1 MPAKKNYN
9 VSKEELY
16 DLYIIQNKMVREL
29 SDYYDIPFGSMVKI
43 IRKYGLKKGKEA
55 NQVNIQRAFD
65 EKGIGKMDAAHKRN
79 KEFLEEH
86 GYYPPQKPEVIERRK
101 QTNIKKFGCEN
112 PFGNDEIK
120 EKIKHTMREN
130 FGTDYAGS
138 SVELQTRSQKVIMEK
153 YGVYNYGELALSE
166 FTRDILSSA
175 EKLRNFIVKGGYK
188 TTETASKA
196 IGCGHCTLCKRL
208 NKFELW
214 DLIDKF
220 SSHYE
225 EEISKFLDK
234 LNVKHYKTKTKISPY
249 EIDAY
254 CPDYNIGIEFN
265 GDYWH
270 STLQKEKDYH
280 LLKYNRAKD
289 KGVFIFYVYEYE
301 WVSNKRVVKER
312 IKKLFNGDF
321 WFNGGDYIIENGK
334 IPENILIENGYKI
347 IDELPPKSYISGP
360 YEIYNAGYK
369 HWSKK

>member
-16 DLYIIQNKMVREL
+16 NLYIIQNKMVREL
-29 SDYYDIPFGSMVKI
+29 SDYYNIPFGSMVKI

-55 NQVNIQRAFD
+55 NQANIKRAFD
-65 EKGIGKMDAAHKRN
+65 EKGVGKMDAAHKRN
-79 KEFLEEH
+79 KEFLEEY

-101 QTNIKKFGCEN
+101 ETNIKKFGCEN
-112 PFGNDEIK
+112 PFGNDKIK
-120 EKIKHTMREN
+120 EKIKNTMREN
-130 FGTDYAGS
+130 FGADYAGS
-138 SVELQTRSQKVIMEK
+138 SAELQSRSQKAIMGK
-153 YGVYNYGELALSE
+153 YGVSNYGELALSE
-166 FTRDILSSA
+166 SVRDILSSA
-175 EKLRNFIVKGGYK
+175 EKLRNFIIDGGYK

-196 IGCGHCTLCKRL
+196 IGCGRCTLCRRL

-225 EEISKFLDK
+225 EEIFKFLDK
-234 LNVKHYKTKTKISPY
+234 LNIKHYKTKTKISPY

-254 CPDYNIGIEFN
+254 CPNYNIGIEFN

-270 STLQKEKDYH
+270 STLQKENNYH

-289 KGVFIFYVYEYE
+289 KGIFIFYIYEYE
-301 WVSNKRVVKER
+301 WVSNKNVVKER
-312 IKKLFNGDF
+312 IKKLFNEDF
-321 WFNGGDYIIENGK
+321 WFDGGDYIIENGK
-334 IPENILIENGYKI
+334 VPEYILIKNGYKI
-347 IDELPPKSYISGP
+347 IEELPPKSHMSGP